1 MQNTYVEEITC
12 EIPQQ
17 TDSNVLI
24 IHKFENMAGIRVEK
38 PDPFFHHSQ
47 IKK

>member
-17 TDSNVLI
+17 TDSMFLI
-24 IHKFENMAGIRVEK
+24 IHQNIFAPRPEK
-38 PDPFFHHSQ
+38 MP
-47 IKK
+47 